1 MLSSKDSN
9 KTKSFTEEDIR
20 RVPGVFLI
28 HLVR

>member
-9 KTKSFTEEDIR
+9 ETKSFTEEDIR
-20 RVPGVFLI
+20 RVLGVFLI